1 MEDREIAERLR
12 SGDER
17 GMEALLGQYGP
28 LLRYV
33 VRPILPREEDR
44 EDCLSEISLRVWERT
59 GGCRE
64 ERGTL
69 SAWLTAVARNAA
81 LDHARREGL
90 RASEEL
96 SHQAADPAPSPEEEV
111 LRRERRETLRR
122 ALDALDQRDRLLF
135 DRKYYYCQST
145 AQIARER
152 GSRSGRWRGGSIG
165 SRHGCGSG
173 WEVSAREREVLPP
186 GGPGPHRLPNSNPAT
201 GRPFGGF

>member
-44 EDCLSEISLRVWERT
+44 EDCLSEISLRIWARI
-59 GGCRE
+59 GGYTE
-64 ERGTL
+64 DRGTL
-69 SAWLTAVARNAA
+69 AAWLTAIARNTA
-81 LDHARREGL
+81 LSHAQREGP
-90 RASEEL
+90 RTPEAL
-96 SHQAADPAPSPEEEV
+96 SHQTADPTPSPEEEV

-122 ALDALDQRDRLLF
+122 ALNALDQRDRLLF
-135 DRKYYYCQST
+135 YRKYYYCQST
-145 AQIARER
+145 AQIAREL

-165 SRHGCGSG
+165 SRRGCGSG

-186 GGPGPHRLPNSNPAT
+186 GAPGPHRPPGSNSAP
-201 GRPFGGF
+201 GGLFGGF